1 VTRQTISRYRI
12 LEKIGGGI
20 GIVCKAG
27 QDPLVRSIALKFL
40 LNQVANH
47 RPTLRCFQREA
58 QGAFALNHL
67 NLCTVYQIDD
77 QPRMRG
83 LI

>member
-1 VTRQTISRYRI
+1 MTRQTISRYRI

-27 QDPLVRSIALKFL
+27 QDPPVRSMALKFL

-47 RPTLRCFQREA
+47 QPTVRCFEGEA
-58 QGAFALNHL
+58 QDASAPNHL
-67 NLCTVYQIDD
+67 NLCTIYKSDD
-77 QPRMRG
+77 QLRTG
-83 LI
+83 G

>member
-1 VTRQTISRYRI
+1 MTRQTISRYRI

-27 QDPLVRSIALKFL
+27 QDPLVGSMALKFL

-47 RPTLRCFQREA
+47 QPTLKCFEGEA
-58 QGAFALNHL
+58 QDASTLNHL
-67 NLCTVYQIDD
+67 NRCTISESDD
-77 QPRMRG
+77 QLRKG
-83 LI
+83 G